1 MQLDAWPDWQEAS
14 YYYSNAAP
22 QWQTINNGNWKD
34 VEYTV
39 RKLSRET
46 GRDLQVGLQ

>member
-14 YYYSNAAP
+14 YYYSNTAP

-39 RKLSRET
+39 RKLARET
-46 GRDLQVGLQ
+46 GRDLQVVLQ